1 MTALCTVLF
10 MALFLSACA
19 PTAKTEGTGGYID
32 DTVITTKVKTA
43 LLAEKNLKSTQIN
56 VETFK
61 GRVQLSGFVSSRADA
76 RRTTCS
82 ASNTRCSR
90 CAVSYR
96 FDENTMIVLAFSPYW
111 G

>member
-1 MTALCTVLF
+1 MKYLKSMTALCTVLF

-19 PTAKTEGTGGYID
+19 TTAKTEGTGGYID

-76 RRTTCS
+76 QRAIQVTQGVAGVQSVIDSMKIR
-82 ASNTRCSR
+82 
-90 CAVSYR
+90 
-96 FDENTMIVLAFSPYW
+96 
-111 G
+111 

>member
-1 MTALCTVLF
+1 MKYLKSMTALCTVLF

-76 RRTTCS
+76 QRAIQVTQGVAGVESVIDSMKIR
-82 ASNTRCSR
+82 
-90 CAVSYR
+90 
-96 FDENTMIVLAFSPYW
+96 
-111 G
+111 

>member
-1 MTALCTVLF
+1 

-19 PTAKTEGTGGYID
+19 TTAKTEGTGGYID

-76 RRTTCS
+76 QRAIQVTQGVAGVQSVIDSMKIR
-82 ASNTRCSR
+82 
-90 CAVSYR
+90 
-96 FDENTMIVLAFSPYW
+96 
-111 G
+111 

>member
-1 MTALCTVLF
+1 MLQQQKQKEL
-10 MALFLSACA
+10 
-19 PTAKTEGTGGYID
+19 GGYID

-76 RRTTCS
+76 QRAIQVTQSVAGVQSVIDSMKIR
-82 ASNTRCSR
+82 
-90 CAVSYR
+90 
-96 FDENTMIVLAFSPYW
+96 
-111 G
+111 

>member
-1 MTALCTVLF
+1 MKYLKSMTAFCTVLF

-32 DTVITTKVKTA
+32 DTFITTKVKTA

-76 RRTTCS
+76 QRAIQVTQGVAGVQSVIDSMKIR
-82 ASNTRCSR
+82 
-90 CAVSYR
+90 
-96 FDENTMIVLAFSPYW
+96 
-111 G
+111 

>member
-1 MTALCTVLF
+1 MKYLKSMTALCTVLF

-76 RRTTCS
+76 QRAIQVTQGVAGVQSVINSMKIR
-82 ASNTRCSR
+82 
-90 CAVSYR
+90 
-96 FDENTMIVLAFSPYW
+96 
-111 G
+111 

>member
-1 MTALCTVLF
+1 MKYLKSMTALCIVLF

-43 LLAEKNLKSTQIN
+43 LLAEKKLKSTQIN

-76 RRTTCS
+76 QR
-82 ASNTRCSR
+82 
-90 CAVSYR
+90 AVQVTQGVAGVQSVIDSMKIR
-96 FDENTMIVLAFSPYW
+96 
-111 G
+111 

>member
-1 MTALCTVLF
+1 MKYLKSMTALCTVLF

-76 RRTTCS
+76 QRAIQVTQGVAGVQSVIDSMKIR
-82 ASNTRCSR
+82 
-90 CAVSYR
+90 
-96 FDENTMIVLAFSPYW
+96 
-111 G
+111 

>member
-1 MTALCTVLF
+1 MKYLKSMTALCTVLF

-19 PTAKTEGTGGYID
+19 PTVKTEGTVGYID

-76 RRTTCS
+76 QRAIQVTQGVAGVQSVIDSMKIR
-82 ASNTRCSR
+82 
-90 CAVSYR
+90 
-96 FDENTMIVLAFSPYW
+96 
-111 G
+111 

>member
-76 RRTTCS
+76 QR
-82 ASNTRCSR
+82 
-90 CAVSYR
+90 AVQVTQGVAGVQSVIDSMKIR
-96 FDENTMIVLAFSPYW
+96 
-111 G
+111 

>member
-1 MTALCTVLF
+1 MKYLKSITALCTVLF

-76 RRTTCS
+76 QRAIQVTQGVAGVQSVIDSMKIR
-82 ASNTRCSR
+82 
-90 CAVSYR
+90 
-96 FDENTMIVLAFSPYW
+96 
-111 G
+111 

>member
-1 MTALCTVLF
+1 MKYLKSMTALYTVLF

-76 RRTTCS
+76 QR
-82 ASNTRCSR
+82 
-90 CAVSYR
+90 AVQVTQGVAGVQSVIDSMKVR
-96 FDENTMIVLAFSPYW
+96 
-111 G
+111 

>member
-1 MTALCTVLF
+1 MKYLKSMTALCTVLF

-43 LLAEKNLKSTQIN
+43 LLAEKKLKSTQIN

-76 RRTTCS
+76 QR
-82 ASNTRCSR
+82 
-90 CAVSYR
+90 AVQVTQGVAGVQSVIDSMKIR
-96 FDENTMIVLAFSPYW
+96 
-111 G
+111 

>member
-1 MTALCTVLF
+1 MKYLKSMTALCTVLF

-76 RRTTCS
+76 Q
-82 ASNTRCSR
+82 
-90 CAVSYR
+90 
-96 FDENTMIVLAFSPYW
+96 LAIQVTQGVAGVQSVIDSMKIR
-111 G
+111 